1 MTDFLQRKNTK
12 GWSTLTKSQRRWL
25 IVSRAWQMQVPLSLA
40 SRREG
45 SIGVRDTSSGGLPII
60 RTSRSSWLLTY
71 RNGIHTRPNAVSH
84 PSTNWAWRS
93 VTTRLWRRT
102 RRLGEQLVPMT
113 ALTPTT
119 TSHDGDE
126 PAAVAADCC
135 EVGLCLV
142 APRDAGDALVYDGHQ
157 RFCSSCAAW
166 VHTQDVNCTVCQST
180 SSTVTVKSV
189 SARHS
194 QGK

>member
-25 IVSRAWQMQVPLSLA
+25 IVSQMQVPLALA

-84 PSTNWAWRS
+84 PSTNWAWHS

-142 APRDAGDALVYDGHQ
+142 ASVTPDTP
-157 RFCSSCAAW
+157 W
-166 VHTQDVNCTVCQST
+166 CTT
-180 SSTVTVKSV
+180 DINA
-189 SARHS
+189 SARHVPYEFTRRTS
-194 QGK
+194 TALCVRAPPPQSR